1 MSTNP
6 NTPNTCTA
14 PTQTSTVHAIALDIR
29 NVGFHYGAKKALDD
43 VSVSI
48 SPSETVILLG
58 PNGAGK
64 TTLFSLICGL
74 YSADSGSIL
83 INGQSLLNR
92 AETLAPLG
100 IVFQSQTLDLDL
112 SVEQN
117 LMYYCA
123 LHGIHRA
130 LARSLIAQS
139 LKKLDLGKRHH
150 DKVRT
155 LNGGHR
161 RRVEIARATLHEPSI
176 LLLDEPTVG
185 LDIPTRTELIRT
197 IHELPSTQGCAV
209 LWATHLLDE
218 IEPEDRVV
226 MLNQGQVARDGNA
239 RDLLDNAHAPDFSVL
254 MQQIMRTNDD

>member
-1 MSTNP
+1 MNTSPMTPSIRAPITPST
-6 NTPNTCTA
+6 A
-14 PTQTSTVHAIALDIR
+14 SIALDIR
-29 NVGFHYGAKKALDD
+29 NVSFHYGKKQVLGP

-48 SPSETVILLG
+48 QSGETVILLG

-74 YSADSGSIL
+74 FSADSGSIH

-92 AETLAPLG
+92 AEALAPLG
-100 IVFQSQTLDLDL
+100 IVFQTQTLDLDL

-130 LARSLIAQS
+130 EARSRITNS
-139 LKKLDLGKRHH
+139 LKQLDLGKRRH

-185 LDIPTRTELIRT
+185 LDIPTRNELIRT
-197 IHELPSTQGCAV
+197 IHELPDTNGCAV
-209 LWATHLLDE
+209 LWATHLIDE
-218 IEPEDRVV
+218 IYTDDRVL
-226 MLNQGQVARDGNA
+226 MLHDGQLERDGTSC
-239 RDLLDNAHAPDFSVL
+239 DLLENAQVSNFSEL
-254 MQQIMRTNDD
+254 MQLIMHTDDV

>member
-1 MSTNP
+1 MSTITKASM
-6 NTPNTCTA
+6 NTAASSPA
-14 PTQTSTVHAIALDIR
+14 PAQASALDIR
-29 NVGFHYGAKKALDD
+29 NLSFHYGGKRALDD

-48 SPSETVILLG
+48 RSGETVLLLG

-74 YSADSGSIL
+74 YAADSGAIR

-92 AETLAPLG
+92 AEALGPLG

-123 LHGIHRA
+123 LHGIHRK
-130 LARSLIAQS
+130 LARSRIAQS
-139 LKKLDLGKRHH
+139 LKQLDLDTRLH

-185 LDIPTRTELIRT
+185 LDIPTRRELIRT
-197 IHELPSTQGCAV
+197 IHELPEKQDCAV
-209 LWATHLLDE
+209 LWATHLIDE
-218 IEPEDRVV
+218 IEPDDRVV
-226 MLNQGQVARDGNA
+226 MLHQGQLKLDDKACN
-239 RDLLDNAHAPDFSVL
+239 LLECAKVPDFSVL
-254 MQQIMRTNDD
+254 MQQIMHTDAD

>member
-1 MSTNP
+1 MTSNLRVEPNSTLGD
-6 NTPNTCTA
+6 TP
-14 PTQTSTVHAIALDIR
+14 IALDIHDISFR
-29 NVGFHYGAKKALDD
+29 YGQKHALSD
-43 VSVSI
+43 VSLSI
-48 SPSETVILLG
+48 DPGEIVILLG

-64 TTLFSLICGL
+64 STLFSLICGL
-74 YSADSGSIL
+74 YSADTGSIR

-92 AETLAPLG
+92 AEALGPLG

-123 LHGIHRA
+123 LHGIHRSQ
-130 LARSLIAQS
+130 ARSRITES
-139 LKKLDLGKRHH
+139 LNQLDMGKRHH

-185 LDIPTRTELIRT
+185 LDIPTRNELIRT
-197 IHELPSTQGCAV
+197 IHELPNTSGCAV
-209 LWATHLLDE
+209 LWATHLIDE
-218 IEPEDRVV
+218 IDNDDRVV
-226 MLNQGQVARDGNA
+226 MLHEGRLVRDGKA
-239 RDLLDNAHAPDFSVL
+239 RTLLDTAKAPDFSVL
-254 MQQIMRTNDD
+254 MQQIMHSDDH